1 MIHFLPSGERA
12 SRSRPS
18 PGDSVANL
26 NRENGPD
33 SVAAGSI
40 PEAVFALNGEFWTI
54 GYRGRTFL
62 LKASKGL
69 SYIHRLLDREGEEC
83 HALELL
89 SGDSGYIAES
99 ATPERFTSDPTLT
112 IGRAGDAGEMLD
124 GKAKQDY
131 RRKLVELREELEDA
145 RELGNDERAAE
156 IESEI
161 DFLAREISRAV
172 GLGGRDRRAGSVAER
187 ARLNVTRA
195 IKSALQRISEHDREL
210 GGWLDRSIHTGSFC
224 SFVDQEQIRIKWQ
237 LTRKSNE
244 SELKPTE
251 SAPFRYKPPPSLLQ
265 IARGSNSFV
274 GRDKERDLLR
284 RSLDMT
290 KAGRGSF
297 VTIAGAPGIG
307 KTRLAGEIG
316 AEASGQGFLTLA
328 GACYDR
334 DDSAPFNP
342 FVEILDS
349 VRVQIPSEEA
359 LHDIIGEASG
369 ELGRLVPQ
377 LRRDSA
383 DIPTTG
389 DLSAEQSRRLLLTA
403 FVEFLKR
410 LAESAPVLL
419 IIDDLQWAD
428 EGTYSLLNH
437 IARSVSTTSV
447 LIVGTYRDN
456 ESDRSDGLS
465 AMLETCTRLHVLEQ
479 ISLSGLTKELTVEL
493 IAALGRKIPSND
505 VTELIYSSSEG
516 NPFFVEELLRHLIE
530 RGMVVDSGGHLRLGL
545 ALDSLDIPGSLRIV
559 VGRRLARLGRET
571 RKVLDTAA
579 VIGRSF
585 TFDLLEAG
593 TGVGA
598 DRLLDFL
605 EEAEKSGLISSTFE
619 YPQARFQF
627 SHDLIRQCV
636 LADLFIPRRQRL
648 HLRIANAIQILEP
661 RSLDSRISDLAY
673 HMWNAGSAA
682 DPVKTIGCLRKAAE
696 KARDQSAYDAA
707 LLDLRNALVLVGTLP
722 DSAQLELDLNIEFL
736 QVVRITN
743 RWTTTEAGTRY
754 SRARELCET
763 LQSSSMYDLLQGSAL
778 FHLGRAELDLTK
790 DYADRM
796 LELADSSSKHE
807 WAIAANYF
815 LGHALCCRGNF
826 VEAHEHLSEA
836 VRLQNATPGP
846 ITPAGGVLKCYS
858 LGIDAMALWMLGYP
872 ERAISA
878 AEEGVRFAQQE
889 ENPYDMAL
897 ALTNLHIV
905 TLFRREFAKAREIAE
920 RALSIINENH
930 FEWLRTSMVWSLY
943 VSQILGSE
951 GIHIDKAIAA
961 FDTYFA
967 TEAKLYK
974 ATNCMVL
981 AECYGVFDQPEQGL
995 EMIDK
1000 ALSSMVETNERMTEA
1015 ETWRV
1020 KGDLTLRLAAKAK
1033 RAAHRLDS
1041 TREEAESCFR
1051 SAIAIARRQNSKIWE
1066 LRASVSL
1073 AELLRRW
1080 NRESEAKET
1089 LNEIYSWFSE
1099 GLDTPD
1105 LHQAQTIL
1113 KTLSA

>member
-1 MIHFLPSGERA
+1 
-12 SRSRPS
+12 
-18 PGDSVANL
+18 VANL
-26 NRENGPD
+26 KGEGQPNPG
-33 SVAAGSI
+33 VVGSM
-40 PEAVFALNGEFWTI
+40 PEAVFAPNGEFWTI
-54 GYRGRTFL
+54 GYRGRTFS

-69 SYIHRLLDREGEEC
+69 TYIHRLLQRPREEF
-83 HALELL
+83 HALDLL
-89 SGDSGYIAES
+89 SGSDAGYVAES
-99 ATPERFTSDPTLT
+99 PHLERSSTDSALS
-112 IGRAGDAGEMLD
+112 IGRLGDSGEMLD

-131 RRKLVELREELEDA
+131 RRRLVELRQELEDA
-145 RELGNDERAAE
+145 RELGNDERAAG

-172 GLGGRDRRAGSVAER
+172 GLGGRDRRAGSAAER
-187 ARLNVTRA
+187 ARINVSRA
-195 IKSALQRISEHDREL
+195 IKSALEKLSEYDLEL
-210 GGWLDRSIHTGSFC
+210 GEWLDRSIRTGSFC
-224 SFVDQEQIRIKWQ
+224 SLVEHEPQIKWHFSGETTQ
-237 LTRKSNE
+237 AE
-244 SELKPTE
+244 PKPAAIT
-251 SAPFRYKPPPSLLQ
+251 PFQFKPPPSLLQ
-265 IARGSNSFV
+265 ITRDGTNFV
-274 GRDKERDLLR
+274 GRDKERDVLR
-284 RSLDMT
+284 RCLDLAQ
-290 KAGRGSF
+290 AGRGS
-297 VTIAGAPGIG
+297 IAMVSGVAGIG

-316 AEASGQGFLTLA
+316 TEASKRGFLTLA

-342 FVEILDS
+342 FVEILES
-349 VRVQIPSEEA
+349 ARGQMSSEET
-359 LHDIIGEASG
+359 LRGIIGDTSG

-383 DIPTTG
+383 DVPATG

-403 FVEFLKR
+403 FVEFLRR
-410 LAESAPVLL
+410 LAKSAPVLL
-419 IIDDLQWAD
+419 IIDDLQWGD
-428 EGTYSLLNH
+428 EGTYSLLNQ
-437 IARSVSTTSV
+437 IARSVSAISV
-447 LIVGTYRDN
+447 LIVGTYRN
-456 ESDRSDGLS
+456 SESDRSDGLS

-479 ISLSGLTKELTVEL
+479 INLSNLSKALTLEL
-493 IAALGRKIPSND
+493 IAALGRKIPSNE

-530 RGMVVDSGGHLRLGL
+530 RGIVIDSQGHLRLGSKL
-545 ALDSLDIPGSLRIV
+545 ASLDVPGSLRIV
-559 VGRRLARLGRET
+559 VGRRLARLGLET

-593 TGVGA
+593 TGV
-598 DRLLDFL
+598 DVDKLVDFL

-648 HLRIANAIQILEP
+648 HLRMASAIESLESQ
-661 RSLDSRISDLAY
+661 SLDSRISDLAY
-673 HMWNAGSAA
+673 HMWNAGTAA
-682 DPVKTIGCLRKAAE
+682 DPVKTIGYLRKAAE

-707 LLDLRNALVLVGTLP
+707 LLALRNALALVGTLAN
-722 DSAQLELDLNIEFL
+722 SAQLELDLNIEFL

-754 SRARELCET
+754 SRARQLCEQ
-763 LQSSSMYDLLQGSAL
+763 LQSSSMYELLQGSAL
-778 FHLGRAELDLTK
+778 FHLGRAELDLTR
-790 DYADRM
+790 DYAHRM
-796 LELADSSSKHE
+796 LELAESLSNRE
-807 WAIAANYF
+807 WAIPANYF

-826 VEAHEHLSEA
+826 VEAHERLSEA

-846 ITPAGGVLKCYS
+846 ITPAGGILKCYS

-872 ERAISA
+872 ERAISS
-878 AEEGVRFAQQE
+878 AEEGVHFAHKE

-897 ALTNLHIV
+897 ALINLHIV
-905 TLFRREFAKAREIAE
+905 TLFRREFVKAREIAE

-930 FEWLRTSMVWSLY
+930 FEWLRTSIVWSLY

-951 GIHIDKAIAA
+951 GTHIDKAKEA

-967 TEAKLYK
+967 TEAKLYM

-981 AECYGVFDQPEQGL
+981 AECYGAFDQPEQGL
-995 EMIDK
+995 AMIDQ
-1000 ALSSMVETNERMTEA
+1000 ALSCMVETNERMTEA

-1020 KGDLTLRLAAKAK
+1020 KGDLTLRLAEKAGCTSK
-1033 RAAHRLDS
+1033 HLDS
-1041 TREEAESCFR
+1041 PREEAEGCFR

-1073 AELLRRW
+1073 AQLLERSDRK
-1080 NRESEAKET
+1080 SEAKEA
-1089 LNEIYSWFSE
+1089 LNGIYGWFSE

-1105 LHQAQTIL
+1105 LQQAQTLL
-1113 KTLSA
+1113 KTLSS